1 VGYRF
6 PRCALFIFPEDSE
19 VARSMTHAPD
29 VVPSRSLRA
38 RKLIVTAAM
47 LTAVA
52 VALLLPLWRASPR
65 LYGAE
70 DAEIAPHAYAAS
82 EPAAC
87 AAASRDGPAGNSRFE
102 ATPLGLRYMVKTPAN
117 YDPTRAHPLLV
128 VYAPHGANRF
138 LSERYVGL
146 TRAATAAGFIL
157 VYADSH
163 PLDRATIEDLRGIP
177 DRVAARWCVD
187 RGRIYFTGHSD
198 GGTAATAI
206 TVLGKSRTA
215 PAAIAPSAA
224 GFRREDLT
232 ALACP
237 PPVSVMVLHSRND
250 ELFPSF
256 GREAAEWWA
265 ACNGCG
271 SVPAQRPD
279 GCLVFPDCRP
289 RRATLYCEGDGKHLD
304 WPNRNQAMLEF
315 FRSTSRK

>member
-1 VGYRF
+1 V
-6 PRCALFIFPEDSE
+6 
-19 VARSMTHAPD
+19 THAPD
-29 VVPSRSLRA
+29 VVPSRSRRA
-38 RKLIVTAAM
+38 PKVLAA
-47 LTAVA
+47 AVILAA
-52 VALLLPLWRASPR
+52 VGAALAVPLWRASPR
-65 LYGAE
+65 LHGAAE
-70 DAEIAPHAYAAS
+70 AEIAPHAYAAS
-82 EPAAC
+82 EPIAC
-87 AAASRDGPAGNSRFE
+87 AGASRAGPAGISRHE
-102 ATPLGLRYMVKTPAN
+102 ATPRGLRYMVKTPAN

-146 TRAATAAGFIL
+146 THAATAEGFIV
-157 VYADSH
+157 VYADSR
-163 PLDRATIEDLRGIP
+163 PLDRATIEDLGGIP
-177 DRVAARWCVD
+177 ERVAARWCVD

-206 TVLGKSRTA
+206 TVLGASPAA

-237 PPVSVMVLHSRND
+237 PPVSVMVLYSRDD

-256 GREAAEWWA
+256 GRAAAEWWA

-271 SVPAQRPD
+271 AKPVPRAD

-289 RRATLYCEGDGKHLD
+289 QGATLYCEGEGRHAD
-304 WPNRNQAMLEF
+304 WPDRNRALLEF
-315 FRSTSRK
+315 FGPARIAGRQ

>member
-1 VGYRF
+1 MT
-6 PRCALFIFPEDSE
+6 
-19 VARSMTHAPD
+19 RSVTHAPD
-29 VVPSRSLRA
+29 VVPSRSRRA
-38 RKLIVTAAM
+38 RKLIATAAV

-52 VALLLPLWRASPR
+52 AALVVPLWRGSPR

-70 DAEIAPHAYAAS
+70 ETEVAPHAYAAS
-82 EPAAC
+82 EPTAC
-87 AAASRDGPAGNSRFE
+87 AAASRPGARDDSRSE
-102 ATPLGLRYMVKTPAN
+102 ATPRGTRYMVKTPAN

-146 TRAATAAGFIL
+146 TRIATTAGFIV
-157 VYADSH
+157 VYADSR
-163 PLDRATIEDLRGIP
+163 PLDRATIEDLGGIAE
-177 DRVAARWCVD
+177 RVAARWCVD
-187 RGRIYFTGHSD
+187 RSRIYFTGHSD

-206 TVLGKSRTA
+206 TVLGKSPIA

-237 PPVSVMVLHSRND
+237 PPVSVMVLHSRAD
-250 ELFPSF
+250 EHFPSF

-271 SVPAQRPD
+271 AKPVPRPD

-289 RRATLYCEGDGKHLD
+289 QGATLYCEGDGRHID
-304 WPNRNQAMLEF
+304 WPDRNQPMLEF
-315 FRSTSRK
+315 FRSASLSSK